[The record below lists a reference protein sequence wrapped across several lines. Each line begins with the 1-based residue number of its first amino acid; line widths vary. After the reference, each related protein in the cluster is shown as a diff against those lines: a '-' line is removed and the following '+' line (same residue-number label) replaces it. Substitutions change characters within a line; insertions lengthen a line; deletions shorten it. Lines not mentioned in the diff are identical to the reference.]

1 MELIVF
7 MLSLYKTNIMAD
19 QIILQITL
27 KDGDAIEIKTGGDQ
41 INPLMLVGILEQVQL
56 NILDGLSTT
65 TEEPKL
71 SNQTYDA

>member
-1 MELIVF
+1 
-7 MLSLYKTNIMAD
+7 MAD

>member
-1 MELIVF
+1 ME
-7 MLSLYKTNIMAD
+7 D
-19 QIILQITL
+19 QVILQITL
-27 KDGDAIEIKTGGDQ
+27 KNGDAIEIKMGGEQ

-56 NILDGLSTT
+56 NILDGLHTK

>member
-7 MLSLYKTNIMAD
+7 ILSLYKTNIMAD
-19 QIILQITL
+19 QIILQVTL
-27 KDGDAIEIKTGGDQ
+27 KDGEAIEIKMGGEQ

-56 NILDGLSTT
+56 NILEGLSTI

>member
-7 MLSLYKTNIMAD
+7 ILSLYKTNIMAD
-19 QIILQITL
+19 QIILQVTL
-27 KDGDAIEIKTGGDQ
+27 KDGEAIEIKMGGEQ

-56 NILDGLSTT
+56 NILDGLSTI